1 MIIDA
6 SRLPII
12 RERVSGQCTY
22 DGVHVQLSELAT
34 ALLAV
39 GVALSGS
46 PACVQSW
53 PRGGIVTT
61 TFLVR
66 SCTHNAIPGG
76 KDIVFT
82 RTGAGW
88 VVFFFLVI

>member
-22 DGVHVQLSELAT
+22 DGVHVQLTELAT

-53 PRGGIVTT
+53 PRGGIVMRHDDLARAQLHAQCNPRRKGYC
-61 TFLVR
+61 FHVPV
-66 SCTHNAIPGG
+66 PGG
-76 KDIVFT
+76 
-82 RTGAGW
+82 
-88 VVFFFLVI
+88 